1 MELSGMTHNN
11 IINAIRYYYTY
22 SSIEAD
28 NDFVISLLYSQSLS
42 KEIMNWI
49 SQYIIK
55 NIKLNDD
62 EINMDLLNAYIYGI
76 KKNKYDYY
84 TLYDN
89 LLTIYD
95 ILYKFILFKSNC
107 YNTLTPLCCK
117 SYRLLWFVVQS
128 TTKVSILNNAL
139 NRMFSISL
147 RLPNKLRLHCRDKIL
162 NIIVRLFN
170 KQAFNKKHS
179 VYINFTIMFPEKRNE
194 LDSRLLLNKLI

>member
-1 MELSGMTHNN
+1 MTHDN

-22 SSIEAD
+22 SSIEAG

-49 SQYIIK
+49 SQYIVK

-84 TLYDN
+84 LLHDN

-95 ILYKFILFKSNC
+95 VLYKFILFKSNC
-107 YNTLTPLCCK
+107 YNTLIPLCCK

-139 NRMFSISL
+139 SRMFSISL

-162 NIIVRLFN
+162 DIIVRLFS

-179 VYINFTIMFPEKRNE
+179 VYVNFTIMFPEKRNE